1 MCHSLGCYSLES
13 IPTATLLYRMV
24 YTSNYNTRM
33 IVPRAQA
40 PHITKSTG
48 DIELIYKTAH
58 KQGPHSHARA
68 AHKHAGC
75 TPFSNTPPAR
85 QPAAAPPPPL
95 VSSSCALYSIK
106 PPPHRTHPGYS
117 AGSRVLPMNLCFGSS
132 VARASQA
139 AASSKASPRPLHV
152 SPAPMATNATGVC
165 RANATSPVGT
175 ER

>member
-58 KQGPHSHARA
+58 KDLTLTRGPRTSMLAARHS
-68 AHKHAGC
+68 
-75 TPFSNTPPAR
+75 
-85 QPAAAPPPPL
+85 
-95 VSSSCALYSIK
+95 
-106 PPPHRTHPGYS
+106 RTRRLH
-117 AGSRVLPMNLCFGSS
+117 GSRLLRRRHRSS
-132 VARASQA
+132 RRRVRCT
-139 AASSKASPRPLHV
+139 R
-152 SPAPMATNATGVC
+152 
-165 RANATSPVGT
+165 
-175 ER
+175 